1 MTVAEFLAL
10 PEEKPYLEYVDGVV
24 VQKPMVSAAHGRIVR
39 MLDYW
44 FHVYIVTHGGDAGPE
59 RTMRLSE
66 TQVRLPD
73 TAYWAPGRPS
83 GDNSIPTVAVEVRSE
98 GQPLE
103 ELRAKCRAYRASGV
117 EACWLIDPGART
129 VEVWE
134 GAGEGARLPQDGALG
149 AAAMPGFDLP
159 LSEIFAVLDVG

>member
-24 VQKPMVSAAHGRIVR
+24 VQKPMVSAAHRRIVHKLGAR
-39 MLDYW
+39 FDAYMA
-44 FHVYIVTHGGDAGPE
+44 THGGDAGPE
-59 RTMRLSE
+59 GTVRLTE

-83 GDNSIPTVAVEVRSE
+83 GDNSIPTVAVEVRSK

-103 ELRAKCRAYRASGV
+103 ELRTKCRAYRANGV
-117 EACWLIDPGART
+117 EACWLIDPERRW

-134 GAGEGARLPQDGALG
+134 GADDGVRLPQGGVLG
-149 AAAMPGFDLP
+149 AAAMPGFE
-159 LSEIFAVLDVG
+159 LSVSELFAVLDA